1 MIASGDAAQTY
12 GQAPLDPLSEVLALM
27 QPETCMAGGFGLNGD
42 LAIEFPKHT
51 GVKCYALLSGRC
63 FLVLDGMQPVE
74 LHAGDCFLLPHGRP
88 FVLTTDLKLEPVNY
102 RVAMERGAMQK
113 QPQDGGSLATYM
125 AGGFFA
131 FTGTMA
137 EMILKSLPPVVR
149 LHSEPDK
156 AAIRQSIERMREELA
171 NPQPGSALM
180 AQHLAHGLLIQALRL
195 HLAEQAA
202 SGSGW
207 LFALTDPQ
215 LSRVIAAIHEDPAAP
230 WTVQSLAERAGM
242 SRSVFASRF
251 QAKVGTT
258 PVEYLTRWRMLL
270 AANRL
275 KHSAEGTSTIAQ
287 SLGYDSES
295 AFGKAFRRVMGTSP
309 RRYAR
314 APGSGAYT
322 G

>member
-1 MIASGDAAQTY
+1 MAATHEAPQTY

-27 QPETCMAGGFGLNGD
+27 QPETCMAGGFGVTGELSID
-42 LAIEFPKHT
+42 FPQHT
-51 GVKCYALLSGRC
+51 GVKCYALLSGSC
-63 FLVLDGMQPVE
+63 FIVLDGMSPVE
-74 LHAGDCFLLPHGRP
+74 LHAGDCFLLPHGRA
-88 FVLTTDLKLEPVNY
+88 FRLTTDLELTAVDY
-102 RVAMERGAMQK
+102 TVAIERGAMRK
-113 QPQDGGSLATYM
+113 KLCGSIPSGTFM

-131 FTGTMA
+131 FKGTPA
-137 EMILKSLPPVVR
+137 EMILKSLPPMVR
-149 LHSEPDK
+149 LHREPDK

-180 AQHLAHGLLIQALRL
+180 AQHLAHALLIQALRL

-215 LSRVIAAIHEDPAAP
+215 LSRAIAAMHDNPALP
-230 WTVQSLAERAGM
+230 WTVQSLAQRAGM

-270 AANRL
+270 AADRL
-275 KHSAEGTSTIAQ
+275 KNTTQGTSAIAQ
-287 SLGYDSES
+287 SLGYDSDS
-295 AFGKAFRRVMGTSP
+295 AFGKAFRRIMGTSP
-309 RRYAR
+309 RKFAR
-314 APGSGAYT
+314 T
-322 G
+322 